1 MKNWQCQWLDTS
13 TISIQWALGA
23 GILQRWTYKAIGMW
37 RNGNASVWS
46 LLKYHFS
53 ELWWPEFWNH
63 KAIEIQRIANV
74 KTPLKYYSRGLRWTE
89 FWNHKVIGMLRIG
102 NASVW
107 TPLKCHSS
115 GLWPPYPTGMIFQW
129 GPSVDRF
136 DRQSSMPYFL
146 YENYGSFPVGYRQL
160 PDVGSAVADTRG
172 NPPTKGQR
180 VS

>member
-53 ELWWPEFWNH
+53 ELWWPKFWNH
-63 KAIEIQRIANV
+63 KAIEIRRIANV
-74 KTPLKYYSRGLRWTE
+74 KTPLKYYSRGLRWTQ

-107 TPLKCHSS
+107 TPLKYHSS
-115 GLWPPYPTGMIFQW
+115 GLWWPEFRNFELTRPRKCEE
-129 GPSVDRF
+129 SA
-136 DRQSSMPYFL
+136 MPMFWNFIL
-146 YENYGSFPVGYRQL
+146 GVYG
-160 PDVGSAVADTRG
+160 
-172 NPPTKGQR
+172 GQNFEIIR
-180 VS
+180 P